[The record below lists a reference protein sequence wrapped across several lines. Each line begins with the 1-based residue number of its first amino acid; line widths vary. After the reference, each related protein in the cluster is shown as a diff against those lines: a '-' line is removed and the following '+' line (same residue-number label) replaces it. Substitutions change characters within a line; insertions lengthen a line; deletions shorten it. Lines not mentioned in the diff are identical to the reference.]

1 MTPGTSLTV
10 HDSPGAPWPPTAR
23 ATVQEIGSPTRHET
37 PGDIIIPDDAIDVV
51 GICKVA
57 LRSVHFS
64 NILRVV
70 GRRAPIRIHAF
81 D

>member
-1 MTPGTSLTV
+1 VAADRPRHRS
-10 HDSPGAPWPPTAR
+10 SNC
-23 ATVQEIGSPTRHET
+23 QPTRHET
-37 PGDIIIPDDAIDVV
+37 PGDIIIIPDDAIDIV
-51 GICKVA
+51 GIRKVA

-70 GRRAPIRIHAF
+70 GRWAPIRIHAF